1 MKIIDT
7 SNINLQS
14 FFQLPEITL
23 EDLYWQGPLL
33 VVLYVAA
40 KLLKKRFTPPYS
52 GTEHPPGFSFWRK
65 ENAAFLWFFGFLTI
79 MCGIGYLLKTP
90 LAALQVAWVLTG
102 LWLIV
107 SMLAAHSRDRIV
119 VRLIAISLYV
129 VVTLH
134 LLGWFDNIVNFLEAM
149 QLTLGQ
155 AKISAFGVLTGV
167 FVLVV
172 MLWMV
177 QVVSRFIEN
186 RIRSIDGISSS
197 IKVLIGKGVKI
208 VLIAAAFLIAVD
220 SMGLDLTVLTV
231 LGGGLGI
238 GIGFGLQ
245 KIISNLVSG
254 FILLTD
260 KSIKPGDVIEIGDTY
275 GWINNLS
282 ARYVS
287 IITRDGTEH
296 LIPNENLITQNVI
309 NWSFTNNLVRLRIP
323 IGISYDS
330 DLNKARELIIQAAN
344 STERV
349 LKDPYPK
356 CHLIEFGNSSI
367 NLECRVWISDPSK
380 GLSNIKSDILL
391 KVWESFKENNIEIP
405 YPQRD
410 IHIKS
415 VDGVNPFSQETRKK
429 QTEAVDKTLP

>member
-1 MKIIDT
+1 M
-7 SNINLQS
+7 
-14 FFQLPEITL
+14 
-23 EDLYWQGPLL
+23 
-33 VVLYVAA
+33 
-40 KLLKKRFTPPYS
+40 
-52 GTEHPPGFSFWRK
+52 
-65 ENAAFLWFFGFLTI
+65 
-79 MCGIGYLLKTP
+79 
-90 LAALQVAWVLTG
+90 
-102 LWLIV
+102 
-107 SMLAAHSRDRIV
+107 
-119 VRLIAISLYV
+119 
-129 VVTLH
+129 
-134 LLGWFDNIVNFLEAM
+134 
-149 QLTLGQ
+149 
-155 AKISAFGVLTGV
+155 
-167 FVLVV
+167 
-172 MLWMV
+172 
-177 QVVSRFIEN
+177 
-186 RIRSIDGISSS
+186 
-197 IKVLIGKGVKI
+197 
-208 VLIAAAFLIAVD
+208 
-220 SMGLDLTVLTV
+220 
-231 LGGGLGI
+231 
-238 GIGFGLQ
+238 
-245 KIISNLVSG
+245 SG

-275 GWINNLS
+275 GWINNLN

-330 DLNKARELIIQAAN
+330 DLNKARELIIQAAK

-349 LKDPYPK
+349 LTEPYPN

-415 VDGVNPFSQETRKK
+415 VDGVKVNPFSRQTEKK
-429 QTEAVDKTLP
+429 QTDAQD